1 MRALTGYKNTE
12 NTSQFWRCLPFL
24 KATFVF
30 VMCFLMAMLQPVQAK
45 NSVNLSPE
53 FTLNYEN
60 GQVDMNAGIID
71 VVNAELLYEGEVQFN
86 AHTLIAK
93 FDNKSEPE
101 NPILKMLDIS
111 GLSVEHDDADISIGQ
126 ITFINLPLT
135 FDYPLS
141 GQSEPDEIIAYL
153 NRQHDSHF
161 KLADLEINL
170 KEADILVSIDEIDA
184 SGERIKPLTDNMAG
198 VKSSYVISNLSI
210 TRYDKDSDAQRLN
223 EMLAQLGLNSIRQDI
238 IGGNESRYQD
248 RRVSMRLH
256 QNFDLSQL
264 VRFSWDLEISL
275 GHSIF
280 DLGAFF
286 VNHINIHELSEN
298 DDLDDFDLP
307 EEELRN
313 LLLASMGEILVHGAS
328 VELEDKGVMAVM
340 PEPDMFVQMM
350 EDSFQNLPEPIADLL
365 RQPVTDFIYHGGILA
380 VDANPQTPANLL
392 QLGTIMIAPEVAI
405 QSLGLAVRHQK
416 N

>member
-1 MRALTGYKNTE
+1 MRALTEHKNTE
-12 NTSQFWRCLPFL
+12 NTSQFWGCLPFL
-24 KATFVF
+24 NATFVF
-30 VMCFLMAMLQPVQAK
+30 VMCFLMAMLQPVQAQ

-53 FTLNYEN
+53 FTLNYAN

-93 FDNKSEPE
+93 FDKMSEPE
-101 NPILKMLDIS
+101 NPTLKMLDIS

-153 NRQHDSHF
+153 NRQHDSHY

-184 SGERIKPLTDNMAG
+184 FGERIKPLTDKMAG
-198 VKSSYVISNLSI
+198 VKSSYEISNLSI

-248 RRVSMRLH
+248 RRVSMRSH

-340 PEPDMFVQMM
+340 PEPDMLVQMM

-365 RQPVTDFIYHGGILA
+365 RQPVTDFIYHGGVLA